1 MLGVVVGFLVEV
13 KSYILV
19 LLHNVIVQSIGFTNM
34 DVIWEDRYLNV
45 VHVHYVQFN
54 KQ

>member
-1 MLGVVVGFLVEV
+1 MLVVVVGFLVEV
-13 KSYILV
+13 ESYILV
-19 LLHNVIVQSIGFTNM
+19 MLYNVIVQSIGFTNM
-34 DVIWEDRYLNV
+34 DVFWKTEYLNV